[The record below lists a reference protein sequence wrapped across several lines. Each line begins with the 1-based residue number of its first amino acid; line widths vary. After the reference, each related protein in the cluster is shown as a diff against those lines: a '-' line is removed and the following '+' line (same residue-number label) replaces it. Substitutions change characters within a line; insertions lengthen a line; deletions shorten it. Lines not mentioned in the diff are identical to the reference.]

1 MCRMINST
9 QVCSSCGKTVDTS
22 LKRDK
27 WQHYGT
33 TECKQENVYVRK
45 TVSAS
50 NCSKC
55 SKDGNKGGKK

>member
-27 WQHYGT
+27 CQHYGT
-33 TECKQENVYVRK
+33 TECKQENVK